1 MGAGKKPGAY
11 IIMIG
16 VGTVHFTF
24 KVHFKTSTVVV
35 LNNQF
40 TRQDR
45 GHKKED
51 FGEFITENHAMG
63 MKMINSDGISHRV
76 KGILGQFM
84 IPHAYET
91 KKTNDQEFVVF
102 Q

>member
-1 MGAGKKPGAY
+1 
-11 IIMIG
+11 
-16 VGTVHFTF
+16 
-24 KVHFKTSTVVV
+24 
-35 LNNQF
+35 
-40 TRQDR
+40 
-45 GHKKED
+45 
-51 FGEFITENHAMG
+51 MG
-63 MKMINSDGISHRV
+63 MQMINSDGISHRV